1 MEKTKHLILI
11 FFIYLFTF
19 LASIL
24 FFKILPLNNFIL
36 KIILSD
42 IFATFIIFLFSTAFK
57 NSSIYDPYWSLA
69 PLLIFPFFVQEL
81 DIKTLILMVPLT
93 LWGVRLTLNWIKTFK
108 SLKVQ
113 DWRYDY
119 YRNKTGKLWS
129 FVNFFG
135 IHLMP
140 TIIVIGVM
148 IPGML
153 YLESN
158 MQINFLTALGCS
170 LSLIGIALEDLAD
183 RSAHNFRKENP
194 GKLNNTGL
202 WKYSRHPNYLGEITF
217 WWGVFVMMVSIV
229 PSFYYMFI
237 LGPIANT
244 LLFLF
249 ISIPLMERRQ
259 LQNKPKYRDYQKT
272 TSMLLLLPKRKPA
285 TEKTSN

>member
-1 MEKTKHLILI
+1 MKKTKHLILI

-24 FFKILPLNNFIL
+24 FFKILPIESFIL
-36 KIILSD
+36 KIIICD
-42 IFATFIIFLFSTAFK
+42 VFATFIIFLFSTACK
-57 NSSIYDPYWSLA
+57 NSSIYDPYWSVA
-69 PLLIFPFFVQEL
+69 PLLILPFFVKEIDL
-81 DIKTLILMVPLT
+81 KTLLLMVPLT
-93 LWGVRLTLNWIKTFK
+93 IWGVRLTINWIKTFRD
-108 SLKVQ
+108 LKYQ

-119 YRNKTGKLWS
+119 YRNKSGKLWPL
-129 FVNFFG
+129 VNFFG

-158 MQINFLTALGCS
+158 KQINALTALGCV
-170 LSLIGIALEDLAD
+170 LSLIGIALEDIAD
-183 RSAHNFRKENP
+183 RSAHKFRKKNP
-194 GKLNNTGL
+194 GKVNNTGL

-217 WWGVFVMMVSIV
+217 WWGVFVMMLSIE
-229 PSFYYMFI
+229 PNLFEYI
-237 LGPIANT
+237 IGPIANSF
-244 LLFLF
+244 LFLF

-272 TSMLLLLPKRKPA
+272 TSMLLLLPPKKIKSK
-285 TEKTSN
+285 ETSY